1 MTKII
6 SQIFVLV
13 AVLSTQAFALPLP
26 AKDRTQ
32 VRLPATFTEDYDFE
46 GIVALSNC
54 SGSIIRF
61 EQNLDS
67 DKAWV
72 MTNGHC
78 NEGGFVPAGKAIYK
92 KPSSRSFTVLD
103 SKAQSL
109 GKVHATELT
118 YATMTGTDVAF
129 YRLSETYADIKNNF
143 NVRPL
148 TIESEQPRVA
158 DNLEIISGY
167 WRRGYTC
174 SVEAFIYQLKEDQWT
189 FTNSLRFSRPGC
201 ETIGGTSG
209 SPIIRKGSRTIIGI
223 NNTGNESGRQCTMNN
238 PCEVDPSGNISFQKG
253 LSYGQQTFLV
263 YSCLNAQR
271 DIDLSQTGCALT
283 PVSRI
288 FNR

>member
-1 MTKII
+1 MTQLI

-13 AVLSTQAFALPLP
+13 ALLSTQAFALPLAP
-26 AKDRTQ
+26 KDPSKVQFSPLFTQ
-32 VRLPATFTEDYDFE
+32 DYDFE
-46 GIVALSNC
+46 GIVAMSNC

-61 EQNLDS
+61 EQSEDT

-78 NEGGFVPAGKAIYK
+78 NEGGFVQAGKAIYK
-92 KPSSRSFTVLD
+92 KPSSRTFTVLD
-103 SKAQSL
+103 PQSESL

-129 YRLSETYADIKNNF
+129 YRLRETYAEIQSSF

-148 TIESEQPRVA
+148 TIESEQPKVA

-167 WRRGYTC
+167 WKRGYTC
-174 SVEAFIYQLKEDQWT
+174 AVETFIYQLKEDQWT

-209 SPIIRKGSRTIIGI
+209 SPIIRKGTRTIIGI

-238 PCEVDPSGNISFQKG
+238 PCEVDQYGNISFQKG
-253 LSYGQQTFLV
+253 YSYGQQTYLI
-263 YSCLNAQR
+263 YSCLNSQR
-271 DIDLSQTGCALT
+271 DFDLTRVGCALT
-283 PVSRI
+283 PATGNRI
-288 FNR
+288 Q